1 MLPLDPSDLPERLAK
16 LLASR
21 EYLAQV
27 DWACNVSHLFPLR
40 MAPGGFRLAT
50 VLGITVCGVQ
60 LIALFVDDATK
71 NANRYTYCTFHPDV
85 LIDQDC
91 EDSLAF
97 AMCADH
103 LDMPIRTLSSL
114 MIEAR
119 TACLDHEYNRSYSRM
134 NEPQTETQAQA

>member
-1 MLPLDPSDLPERLAK
+1 MLPLDPSNLPERLAE

-21 EYLAQV
+21 EYLATV
-27 DWACNVSHLFPLR
+27 NWACNVSHLFPLR
-40 MAPGGFRLAT
+40 LAPGGFRLAT

-60 LIALFVDDATK
+60 LIALFVDDAI
-71 NANRYTYCTFHPDV
+71 YCTFNPAV
-85 LIDQDC
+85 LDDLDC
-91 EDSLAF
+91 EDGLAF
-97 AMCADH
+97 ALCADH
-103 LDMPIRTLSSL
+103 LDMPLRTLSSL